1 MQWPFMV
8 LNFFWK
14 AIVYTEHKLDF
25 KSGTPK
31 GTGMSIDNVIY
42 YVRTQM
48 YKDYLKKKENKK
60 DYAEAEGQEDADLI
74 ENSSVGSN
82 SNRNDK
88 NLEDWNNESNA

>member
-1 MQWPFMV
+1 M
-8 LNFFWK
+8 
-14 AIVYTEHKLDF
+14 EHKWDS
-25 KSGTPK
+25 KTGTPK

-74 ENSSVGSN
+74 EYSSIGSN
-82 SNRNDK
+82 SNRTDK
-88 NLEDWNNESNA
+88 NLEDRNNAEEAKTNDND